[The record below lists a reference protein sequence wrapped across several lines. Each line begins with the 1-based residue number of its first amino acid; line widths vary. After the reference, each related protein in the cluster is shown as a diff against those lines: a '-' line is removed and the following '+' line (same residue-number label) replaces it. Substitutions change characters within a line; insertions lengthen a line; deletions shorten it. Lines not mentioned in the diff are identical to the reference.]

1 MNKINKTC
9 NNCLNVCPQPH
20 HNQSRPSA
28 KTVIISITILP
39 KEKKKANNEKEMS
52 PLTYP
57 SSPASLGLSFHPI
70 SLNISSR
77 RNCTK
82 VVEKYL
88 SAKTSLEMGDNSQ
101 SFIFPRLLSL
111 SLPLPQLLHPLI
123 PYCPRFWT
131 PATTPRSP
139 SATYSLSVV
148 VLLSSNP
155 PTRAPGEQ
163 W

>member
-1 MNKINKTC
+1 
-9 NNCLNVCPQPH
+9 
-20 HNQSRPSA
+20 
-28 KTVIISITILP
+28 
-39 KEKKKANNEKEMS
+39 MS

-111 SLPLPQLLHPLI
+111 SPSRSLNSSTHSFPTVHAFGRQRQLRGRRPRRTRCLLSFCYHLTRRQGRQGSSDNSECPLI
-123 PYCPRFWT
+123 T
-131 PATTPRSP
+131 
-139 SATYSLSVV
+139 
-148 VLLSSNP
+148 P
-155 PTRAPGEQ
+155 PTNIYNS
-163 W
+163 

>member
-1 MNKINKTC
+1 
-9 NNCLNVCPQPH
+9 
-20 HNQSRPSA
+20 
-28 KTVIISITILP
+28 
-39 KEKKKANNEKEMS
+39 MS

-57 SSPASLGLSFHPI
+57 TSPASLGLSFHPI

-123 PYCPRFWT
+123 LYCPRFLD
-131 PATTPRSP
+131 ASDNSAVAVRDVLVVCCRS
-139 SATYSLSVV
+139 AII
-148 VLLSSNP
+148 
-155 PTRAPGEQ
+155 
-163 W
+163 